1 MGRDRNI
8 SPLIFVLRRKRIVGN
23 KDILDYIHFQRQ
35 NFLKARTLIGEEID
49 ITSLSAA
56 IHEQYKMIA
65 EKAKKRQS
73 ELQSLTPVASDL
85 LSLFA
90 TSNNINELISNSN
103 IDNDVYNSI
112 SFDQELRD
120 MSIALS
126 KFSSETKDVDNQIER
141 LSKLLSDMDSILNH
155 LNVINEELLEYC
167 AKLPEHQQESVN
179 ASFNS
184 GGLHILNINPTAIS
198 SLKSLQGR
206 LEALKTVQSSSTS
219 GHFPNSVTYTNSKG
233 EQSQTSVF
241 GLVYTLRQLIINILG
256 GYGEAVSAI
265 YAMSKADELIQQAFG
280 RNPNIIIEGSGTQK
294 LKNGQTAKSDVQ
306 LKYSEDNVNLTI
318 GVSAKAQLLKSSK
331 TITTFQTSK
340 LEVFLRGI
348 NKNLEYSFLN
358 NLYHGRTSINE
369 QMILN
374 RYIAAMNFDNAVTG
388 WDLGDKVLFLSYL
401 DKVIS
406 VADFYDAIIN
416 KGKTKISN
424 YPAISIPGINKK
436 LVQFNG
442 SPDNTIIDEIEDTT
456 PLDKSSVAWER
467 SDKVKQIMMNLHAQ
481 IHYAH

>member
-1 MGRDRNI
+1 M
-8 SPLIFVLRRKRIVGN
+8 GN
-23 KDILDYIHFQRQ
+23 KELLDYIHFQRD
-35 NFLKARTLIGEEID
+35 NFLKSRQLLGIEPDLA
-49 ITSLSAA
+49 SLSAS
-56 IHEQYKMIA
+56 IHKQYEIIA
-65 EKAKKRQS
+65 KEAQKRQL
-73 ELQSLTPVASDL
+73 ELQSLTPAASDL

-90 TSNNINELISNSN
+90 TSNNINELISNSD
-103 IDNDVYNSI
+103 IDSDVYNSI
-112 SFDQELRD
+112 SLDKELRD

-126 KFSSETKDVDNQIER
+126 RFSSETKAVDNQIEK
-141 LSKLLSDMDSILNH
+141 LSALLSNMDSILNH
-155 LNVINEELLEYC
+155 LNIINGELLEYC

-179 ASFNS
+179 ASFNNE
-184 GGLHILNINPTAIS
+184 GLHILNINPTAIS

-206 LEALKTVQSSSTS
+206 LQALKTVQSSTAS
-219 GHFPNSVTYTNSKG
+219 GRFPNVITYTNSKG
-233 EQSQTSVF
+233 EQAQTTVF

-265 YAMSKADELIQQAFG
+265 YAMSKADELIEKAFG
-280 RNPNIIIEGSGTQK
+280 RNPNIVIEGSGTQK

-306 LKYSEDNVNLTI
+306 LRYSEDNVDLTI
-318 GVSAKAQLLKSSK
+318 GVSAKAQLLGSNK
-331 TITTFQTSK
+331 TVTTFQTSK

-348 NKNLEYSFLN
+348 EKNLEYSFLN

-388 WDLGDKVLFLSYL
+388 WNLGDRVIFLSYL

-406 VADFYDAIIN
+406 VADFYNAIIN

-424 YPAISIPGINKK
+424 YPSVSIPGVNKK
-436 LVQFNG
+436 LSDFKG
-442 SPDNTIIDEIEDTT
+442 DASATTIDEILDMT
-456 PLDKSSVAWER
+456 PLDKSSIAWER
-467 SDKVKQIMMNLHAQ
+467 SNQIKQIMMNLHAQ